1 MIENKFYKKMKKS
14 FVVRK
19 LLVSSLYQIDKN
31 MKKLFLSIALL
42 LSTSA
47 LFAQKDLPFKPAK
60 STITFYKTGDSIYH
74 KVNWV
79 QTIGSAEEISKEATI
94 RRALVYEYKQDGYFF
109 TELVANPKKLKGL
122 FMLFVKTK

>member
-1 MIENKFYKKMKKS
+1 
-14 FVVRK
+14 
-19 LLVSSLYQIDKN
+19 

-47 LFAQKDLPFKPAK
+47 LFAQKDLPFKPVK